1 MRKGPESNKSA
12 MESGFVS
19 VDNGTL
25 YYETEGQGHPL
36 VLIHAGFL
44 DRRMWDPQFNLFSKN
59 YQVIRYDVR
68 GYGRSSK
75 AQDKFSDIEDLHA
88 LLKHLHVDKAHIIG
102 VSNGGRIAIDFT
114 TNYPSMVSALILVG
128 AGVSGY
134 QNTPEEAAVWKEF
147 DRQMAPQEDLV
158 KQGKL
163 AEAAMM
169 DIDAWASAQDPESRK
184 KIVTIALENAHVPV
198 DNPWKLQVSPD
209 PPGYMRLAEIRAP
222 TLVMVGDR
230 DVKGMQ
236 LIATTIHSKIPDSK
250 HLVVN
255 GADHIVNTSRPDEF
269 NRAVF
274 DFLRGLH

>member
-1 MRKGPESNKSA
+1 VSEIVA
-12 MESGFVS
+12 IESGIVP

-25 YYETEGQGHPL
+25 YYETDGQGHPL

-44 DRRMWDPQFNLFSKN
+44 DRRMWDPQFNLFAKD

-68 GYGRSSK
+68 GFGRSSR
-75 AQDKFSDIEDLHA
+75 AQNKFSDIEDLHA
-88 LLKHLHVDKAHIIG
+88 LLKHLGVDKAYIIG

-114 TNYPSMVSALILVG
+114 ANFPDMVDALILVG

-134 QNTPEEAAVWKEF
+134 QNSPEETAFWKEF
-147 DRQMAPQEDLV
+147 DQQMAPQEELV

-163 AEAAMM
+163 AEAAIM
-169 DIDAWASAQDPESRK
+169 DVDAWACAQDPESRK
-184 KIVTIALENAHVPV
+184 KIATIALENAHLAV
-198 DNPWKLQVSPD
+198 DNPWKLQVRPD
-209 PPGYMRLAEIRAP
+209 PPGFMRLAEIRVP

-236 LIATTIHSKIPDSK
+236 MAANIVHSKIPGSK

-255 GADHIVNTSRPDEF
+255 GADHILNTSRPDEF

-274 DFLRGLH
+274 DFLQELR